1 MALGQ
6 AQTSN
11 CCKCFYADEE
21 FRYVLVAFMYASAF
35 LLFTG
40 EAVWPAFVSQ
50 LFWIVF
56 QSYLCT
62 DQSLANVRN
71 FAVQTL
77 VLYVLWTSL

>member
-1 MALGQ
+1 
-6 AQTSN
+6 
-11 CCKCFYADEE
+11 
-21 FRYVLVAFMYASAF
+21 MYASAF

-77 VLYVLWTSL
+77 VLYVLWTSLQCCEKSTSCTKPACTAASQSSEKAEHK